1 MPAEEE
7 ERVGQRENLEYRKA
21 ALFAVVAAIL
31 FACSAPLSKRLLDG
45 IPPVLMAGLL
55 YLGAGIGAGLILVS
69 GGVRGRGNPA
79 LAFERKDLR
88 FLAGMVLLDVAAPVL
103 LLTGLVR
110 TTAANASL
118 LMNFE
123 IVATALVASLFFR
136 ERVSARLWLA
146 IALVTVASCLLTFER
161 GDGFRFSIGSVYVL
175 LATACWGLENN
186 CTRMLANRNPIAIV
200 AIKGVGSGSCSLAIG
215 LSLGQR
221 ASGWIAVL
229 LALAVGFFT
238 YGLSIACYIRA
249 QRTLGAAKTSA
260 YYAAAPFL
268 GTLVSCL
275 LLQERPGA
283 AFYVA
288 LPLMGLGA
296 YVATIDPP
304 KITRSAD

>member
-1 MPAEEE
+1 MA
-7 ERVGQRENLEYRKA
+7 QRENLEYRKA
-21 ALFAVVAAIL
+21 VLFAVVAAIL

-69 GGVRGRGNPA
+69 GGLHEREKPA
-79 LAFERKDLR
+79 FAFERRDLR

-110 TTAANASL
+110 TAAANASL

-123 IVATALVASLFFR
+123 IVATTLIASLFFR

-146 IALVTVASCLLTFER
+146 IALVTAASCLLTLER
-161 GDGFRFSIGSVYVL
+161 GDGFHFSIGSFYVL

-186 CTRMLANRNPIAIV
+186 CTRMLANRNPVAIV
-200 AIKGVGSGSCSLAIG
+200 AIKGIGSGLCSLAIG
-215 LSLGQR
+215 LALGQR

-229 LALAVGFFT
+229 LALAVGFLT

-260 YYAAAPFL
+260 YYAAAPFI
-268 GTLVSCL
+268 GTVVSCL
-275 LLQERPGA
+275 LLREQPSA

-296 YVATIDPP
+296 FVATIDLP
-304 KITRSAD
+304 KMTRSAE